1 MGVVLDN
8 VAADPGEK
16 PMVTTQ
22 LRGVTNVRLHP
33 DAIKALTAIAR
44 QNGEV
49 YGKYLCMHTVRNGN
63 LRHAVA
69 MTTEERT
76 RAIGFVHTY
85 HCDSRFAEMEIFPRY
100 SDDRGRGTTESF
112 FGAASGFVE
121 QGEFV
126 HARPADKAVLNA
138 ATGFVR
144 AVEET
149 EGRDNLAVP
158 LGNLMATSKSAHH
171 MPRKS
176 LGATVT
182 TPSADEG
189 GQATVATEPGTT
201 AHVLL
206 NGSRSARKRKNMQ
219 ADIELDK
226 LGYHKMMRLNAG
238 QTEKINPKETTE
250 VFPKTF
256 PAANVAAYQKR
267 LRDDLEAG
275 KVSDAADYHA
285 DLVARAEDRK
295 GGDKKASAAAAPA
308 GGK

>member
-1 MGVVLDN
+1 MDWVYPAHVSCPVARTLDHDVVYRNGTKAVARCEAGHICIENTDNAIRSFIVAVSDDSTADGEYVPDHFMGVVLDN

-22 LRGVTNVRLHP
+22 LRGVTNVRLHS

-49 YGKYLCMHTVRNGN
+49 YGKYLCIHSVTKGN
-63 LRHAVA
+63 LRQFVA
-69 MTTEERT
+69 SITDDRT
-76 RAIGFVHTY
+76 VAIGFVHTY

-100 SDDRGRGTTESF
+100 SDDDARGTTTSF

-182 TPSADEG
+182 PSEG
-189 GQATVATEPGTT
+189 GQATVATGPHDG
-201 AHVLL
+201 ARAAQR
-206 NGSRSARKRKNMQ
+206 SRSARKRKH
-219 ADIELDK
+219 E
-226 LGYHKMMRLNAG
+226 
-238 QTEKINPKETTE
+238 
-250 VFPKTF
+250 
-256 PAANVAAYQKR
+256 
-267 LRDDLEAG
+267 
-275 KVSDAADYHA
+275 
-285 DLVARAEDRK
+285 
-295 GGDKKASAAAAPA
+295 
-308 GGK
+308 